1 MNQTQKARFRVVGM
15 YCTTCKPIVE
25 NQLRGNEAIK
35 NIDIDFMADSVIV
48 EYDPTLITKAKIKE
62 SLENSGYKFVS
73 VYR

>member
-25 NQLRGNEAIK
+25 NQLRSNEAIK
-35 NIDIDFMADSVIV
+35 NIDIEFMADSVIV

-62 SLENSGYKFVS
+62 RLENSGYKFVS